1 MLELLGLDNEAERVY
16 RALLAHPK
24 DGVGELARRLA
35 LDETALRNC
44 LDRLSALALVRP
56 SGQKDAG
63 FRPLNPEDAMELLLA
78 RQQAELARQQAELAA
93 HQQKVAAS
101 RAAAAQLIAECSALR
116 PYNTAGVESLHGP
129 EEIRDRLAR
138 MAADTRHEMMTFA
151 PGGAHTASDL
161 EASRRPNAELLDR
174 GIAMRTVYLD
184 SVRNHQPTR
193 DHVDWLHQRG
203 GQVRTTPTLPI
214 RMIISDRREAV
225 LPLDTDDA
233 HAGAVVL
240 SYKGTIAA
248 LCALFESI
256 WQAATPLGTVAERD
270 MDGLTRQH
278 RETLHLLL
286 QGLTDEAIAKRLG
299 VSPRTARR
307 IAAELIDALGARS
320 RFQAGAHA
328 VQNGWL
334 PTTRS

>member
-1 MLELLGLDNEAERVY
+1 MLELLGLDREAERVY
-16 RALLAHPK
+16 RALLVHPD
-24 DGVGELARRLA
+24 DGVGELTRRLA
-35 LDETALRNC
+35 LDETVLREC
-44 LDRLSALALVRP
+44 LNRLSALALVRP
-56 SGQKDAG
+56 SGREEGG

-78 RQQAELARQQAELAA
+78 RQQAELAA
-93 HQQKVAAS
+93 HQQKVEAS

-116 PYNTAGVESLHGP
+116 PHSVGVESLHGP
-129 EEIRDRLAR
+129 EEIRERLAR
-138 MAADTRHEMMTFA
+138 LAATTRHEIMTFA

-161 EASRRPNAELLDR
+161 EASQGPNIELLDR
-174 GIAMRTVYLD
+174 GITMRTVYLD
-184 SVRNHQPTR
+184 SVRNHQPTL
-193 DHVDWLHQRG
+193 DHVDWLSQRG
-203 GQVRTTPTLPI
+203 GQVRTVPTLPI

-233 HAGAVVL
+233 QAGVVVL
-240 SYKGTIAA
+240 TYGGTIAA
-248 LCALFESI
+248 LCALFESV
-256 WQAATPLGTVAERD
+256 WQSATPLGTMVERD

-307 IAAELIDALGARS
+307 IAAELMDALGARS

-334 PTTRS
+334 PATRN